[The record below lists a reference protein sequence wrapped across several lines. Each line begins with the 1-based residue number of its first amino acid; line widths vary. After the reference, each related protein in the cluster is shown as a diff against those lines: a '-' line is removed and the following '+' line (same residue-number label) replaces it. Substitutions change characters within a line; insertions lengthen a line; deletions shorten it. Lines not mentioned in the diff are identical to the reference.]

1 MKDLK
6 RYKGEKMKKL
16 YLRILTSLIAV
27 AGLGIATKGQVLDQ
41 IVVNIPYEFVVNGK
55 TLPAGTYGVKRVN
68 DADPRALLLSSFDNH
83 ASPIIV
89 MTQVETSDVNKAE
102 VSFEQ
107 VGDQHF
113 LSKIETAHHLFTI
126 PISRSQ
132 ILEATARTRSG
143 TSASGSSSGSN

>member
-1 MKDLK
+1 MNALK
-6 RYKGEKMKKL
+6 GFKGEIMKKQ
-16 YLRILTSLIAV
+16 YLRILTALIAV
-27 AGLGIATKGQVLDQ
+27 AGLGIVAKGQVLDQ
-41 IVVNIPYEFVVNGK
+41 IVVNIPYEFVVAGK

-83 ASPIIV
+83 ARPIIV
-89 MTQVETSDVNKAE
+89 MTQVETSDVDKTE

-126 PISRSQ
+126 PIFRSQ
-132 ILEATARTRSG
+132 ILEATARTHRG